1 MKKIRIM
8 LDQSDG
14 TTVTLGSIES
24 EGQSALYR
32 CHPRMLADKSVRE
45 PVLDALGRWAL
56 RLMSD
61 VEES

>member
-1 MKKIRIM
+1 
-8 LDQSDG
+8 
-14 TTVTLGSIES
+14 
-24 EGQSALYR
+24 
-32 CHPRMLADKSVRE
+32 MLADKSVRE